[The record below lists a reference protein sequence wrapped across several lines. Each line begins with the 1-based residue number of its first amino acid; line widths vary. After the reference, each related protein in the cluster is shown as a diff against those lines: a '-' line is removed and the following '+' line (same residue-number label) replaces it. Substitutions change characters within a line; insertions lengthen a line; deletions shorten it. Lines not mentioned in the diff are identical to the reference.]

1 MCHVFP
7 ADRALATG
15 RHLRQ
20 LRFSKPFSG
29 YVIHPYLASIKDVI
43 YLKKAEK
50 TPATGEQDTR
60 RIVQEML
67 DDIES
72 GGEAKAR
79 EYAANLDKWTGEIV
93 VSKEEIKT
101 AGESL
106 SQRARDDIQFAYER
120 VKKFAEAQLASMT
133 EFETE
138 LSPGL
143 IAGQRLI
150 PVQTAGCYIPGGRY
164 AHIASAIMSVTTA
177 KVAGVKNVVA
187 CSPTRGD
194 SGVHPSILYAAD
206 LAGADTILA
215 LGGVQGI
222 AAMAFGLFSG
232 HPADILVGP
241 GNRFVAE
248 AKRILYGRVGIDMFA
263 GPTEI
268 AVIAD
273 ETADPNIVASDLISQ
288 AEHGFDSP
296 AWLIST
302 SEDLAKEV
310 MARIPD
316 CIARLGEPNRS
327 AAEGAWRDYGE
338 VVIADTREE
347 AVIQSDIYAAEHLE
361 VHTADLEWW
370 LANLSNYGSLF
381 LGEETTVTY
390 GDKASGPNHIL
401 PTKGAARYSGGLSVG
416 KFIKTVTWQRMNREA
431 NRDVGAVSAR
441 ISRAEG
447 MEGHALAGDDRLHKY
462 FPEEQFELKAS

>member
-20 LRFSKPFSG
+20 LRFSKPLSG

-60 RIVQEML
+60 RIVHEML

-79 EYAANLDKWTGEIV
+79 EYAANLDKWTGESV
-93 VSKEEIKT
+93 VSKKEIKT

-106 SQRARDDIQFAYER
+106 SQRARDDIHFAYER

>member
-1 MCHVFP
+1 M
-7 ADRALATG
+7 
-15 RHLRQ
+15 
-20 LRFSKPFSG
+20 
-29 YVIHPYLASIKDVI
+29 I
-43 YLKKAEK
+43 YLKKADK
-50 TPATGEQDTR
+50 SPTTGEEDTR
-60 RIVQEML
+60 RIVQDML
-67 DDIES
+67 AKIEN
-72 GGEAKAR
+72 GGENTAR
-79 EYAANLDKWTGEIV
+79 EYAENLDKWTGDIV
-93 VSKEEIKT
+93 VTSEEIAA
-101 AGESL
+101 AGERL
-106 SQRARDDIQFAYER
+106 SQRARDDIHFAYDR
-120 VKKFAEAQLASMT
+120 VKKFAEAQLASMQ

-143 IAGQRLI
+143 IAGQKLI
-150 PVQTAGCYIPGGRY
+150 PVHTAGCYVPGGRY

-187 CSPTRGD
+187 CSPTRG
-194 SGVHPSILYAAD
+194 SEGVHPSILYAAG

-232 HPADILVGP
+232 HPADVLVGP

-273 ETADPNIVASDLISQ
+273 ETADPHIVASDLISQ

-302 SEDLAKEV
+302 SQELAEKVIE
-310 MARIPD
+310 RIPS
-316 CIARLGEPNRS
+316 CIARLSEPNKT
-327 AAEGAWRDYGE
+327 AAESAWRDYGE
-338 VVIADTREE
+338 VIIAETREE
-347 AVIQSDIYAAEHLE
+347 AVKQSDIYAPEHLE
-361 VHTADLEWW
+361 VHTKDLEWW
-370 LANLSNYGSLF
+370 LAELSNYGSLF

>member
-1 MCHVFP
+1 M
-7 ADRALATG
+7 
-15 RHLRQ
+15 
-20 LRFSKPFSG
+20 
-29 YVIHPYLASIKDVI
+29 I
-43 YLKKAEK
+43 YLKKADK
-50 TPATGEQDTR
+50 SPTTGEEDTR

-67 DDIES
+67 AKIEN
-72 GGEAKAR
+72 GGENTAR
-79 EYAANLDKWTGEIV
+79 EYAENLDKWTGDIV
-93 VSKEEIKT
+93 VTSEEIAA
-101 AGESL
+101 AGERL
-106 SQRARDDIQFAYER
+106 SQRARDDIHFAYDR
-120 VKKFAEAQLASMT
+120 VKKFAEAQLASMQ

-143 IAGQRLI
+143 IAGQKLI
-150 PVQTAGCYIPGGRY
+150 PVHTAGCYVPGGRY

-177 KVAGVKNVVA
+177 KVAGVKNVIA
-187 CSPTRGD
+187 CSPTRGSD
-194 SGVHPSILYAAD
+194 GVHPSILYAAG

-232 HPADILVGP
+232 HPADVLVGP

-273 ETADPNIVASDLISQ
+273 ETADPDIVASDLISQ

-302 SEDLAKEV
+302 SQELAEQV
-310 MARIPD
+310 IERIPS
-316 CIARLGEPNRS
+316 CIARLSDPNKA
-327 AAEGAWRDYGE
+327 AAECAWRDYGE
-338 VVIADTREE
+338 VIIAETREE
-347 AVIQSDIYAAEHLE
+347 AVQQSDIYAPEHLE
-361 VHTADLEWW
+361 VHTKDLEWW
-370 LANLSNYGSLF
+370 LAELSNYGSLF

-447 MEGHALAGDDRLHKY
+447 MEGHALAGDDR
-462 FPEEQFELKAS
+462 

>member
-1 MCHVFP
+1 M
-7 ADRALATG
+7 
-15 RHLRQ
+15 
-20 LRFSKPFSG
+20 
-29 YVIHPYLASIKDVI
+29 I
-43 YLKKAEK
+43 YLKKADK
-50 TPATGEQDTR
+50 SPTTGEEDTR

-67 DDIES
+67 AKIEN
-72 GGEAKAR
+72 GGENTAR
-79 EYAANLDKWTGEIV
+79 EYAENLDKWTGDIIV
-93 VSKEEIKT
+93 TSEEIAA
-101 AGESL
+101 AGERL
-106 SQRARDDIQFAYER
+106 SQRARDDIHFAYDR
-120 VKKFAEAQLASMT
+120 VKKFAEAQLASMQ

-143 IAGQRLI
+143 IAGQKLI
-150 PVQTAGCYIPGGRY
+150 PVHTAGCYVPGGRY

-177 KVAGVKNVVA
+177 KVAGVKNVIA
-187 CSPTRGD
+187 CSPTRGSD
-194 SGVHPSILYAAD
+194 GVHPSILYAAG

-232 HPADILVGP
+232 HPADVLVGP

-273 ETADPNIVASDLISQ
+273 ETADPDIVASDLISQ

-302 SEDLAKEV
+302 SQELAEQV
-310 MARIPD
+310 IERIPS
-316 CIARLGEPNRS
+316 CIARLSDPNKA
-327 AAEGAWRDYGE
+327 AAECAWRDYGE
-338 VVIADTREE
+338 VIIAETREE
-347 AVIQSDIYAAEHLE
+347 AVKQSDIYAPEHLE
-361 VHTADLEWW
+361 VHTKDLEWW
-370 LANLSNYGSLF
+370 LAELSNYGSLF

-462 FPEEQFELKAS
+462 FPDEQFELKAS

>member
-1 MCHVFP
+1 
-7 ADRALATG
+7 
-15 RHLRQ
+15 LRV
-20 LRFSKPFSG
+20 PE
-29 YVIHPYLASIKDVI
+29 VI
-43 YLKKAEK
+43 YLKKADK
-50 TPATGEQDTR
+50 SPTTGEEDTR

-67 DDIES
+67 AKIEN
-72 GGEAKAR
+72 GGENTAR
-79 EYAANLDKWTGEIV
+79 EYAENLDKWTGDIV
-93 VSKEEIKT
+93 VTSEEIAA
-101 AGESL
+101 AGERL
-106 SQRARDDIQFAYER
+106 SQRARDDIHFAYDR
-120 VKKFAEAQLASMT
+120 VKKFAEAQLASMQ

-143 IAGQRLI
+143 IAGQKLI
-150 PVQTAGCYIPGGRY
+150 PVHTAGCYVPGGRY

-177 KVAGVKNVVA
+177 KVAGVKNVIA
-187 CSPTRGD
+187 CSPTRGSD
-194 SGVHPSILYAAD
+194 GVHPSILYAAG

-232 HPADILVGP
+232 HPADVLVGP

-273 ETADPNIVASDLISQ
+273 ETADPDIVASDLISQ

-302 SEDLAKEV
+302 SQELAEQV
-310 MARIPD
+310 IERIPS
-316 CIARLGEPNRS
+316 CIARLSDPNKA
-327 AAEGAWRDYGE
+327 AAECAWRDYGE
-338 VVIADTREE
+338 VIIAETREE
-347 AVIQSDIYAAEHLE
+347 AVQQSDIYAPEHLE
-361 VHTADLEWW
+361 VHTKDLEWW
-370 LANLSNYGSLF
+370 LAELSNYGSLF

>member
-1 MCHVFP
+1 
-7 ADRALATG
+7 
-15 RHLRQ
+15 
-20 LRFSKPFSG
+20 
-29 YVIHPYLASIKDVI
+29 VI
-43 YLKKAEK
+43 YLKKADK
-50 TPATGEQDTR
+50 SPTTGEEDTR
-60 RIVQEML
+60 RIVQDML
-67 DDIES
+67 AKIED
-72 GGEAKAR
+72 GGEETAR
-79 EYAANLDKWTGEIV
+79 EYAENLDKWTGDIIV
-93 VSKEEIKT
+93 TSEEIAE
-101 AGESL
+101 AGERL
-106 SQRARDDIQFAYER
+106 SQRARDDIQFAYDR
-120 VKKFAEAQLASMT
+120 VKKFAEAQLASMQ

-143 IAGQRLI
+143 IAGQKLI
-150 PVQTAGCYIPGGRY
+150 PVHTAGCYVPGGRY

-177 KVAGVKNVVA
+177 KVAGVKNVIA
-187 CSPTRGD
+187 CSPTRGSD
-194 SGVHPSILYAAD
+194 GVHPSILYAAG

-232 HPADILVGP
+232 HPADVLVGP

-273 ETADPNIVASDLISQ
+273 ETADPDIVASDLISQ

-302 SEDLAKEV
+302 SQELAEQV
-310 MARIPD
+310 IERIPN
-316 CIARLGEPNRS
+316 CIARLGEPNKA
-327 AAEGAWRDYGE
+327 AAESAWRDYGE
-338 VVIADTREE
+338 VIIADTREE
-347 AVIQSDIYAAEHLE
+347 AVKQSDIYAPEHLE
-361 VHTADLEWW
+361 VHTKDLDWW
-370 LANLSNYGSLF
+370 LAELSNYGSLF

-462 FPEEQFELKAS
+462 FPDEQFELKAS

>member
-1 MCHVFP
+1 M
-7 ADRALATG
+7 
-15 RHLRQ
+15 
-20 LRFSKPFSG
+20 
-29 YVIHPYLASIKDVI
+29 I
-43 YLKKAEK
+43 YLKKADK
-50 TPATGEQDTR
+50 SPTTGEEDTR
-60 RIVQEML
+60 RIVQDML
-67 DDIES
+67 AKIEN
-72 GGEAKAR
+72 GGEDMAR
-79 EYAANLDKWTGEIV
+79 EYAENLDKWTGDIV
-93 VSKEEIKT
+93 VTSEEIAA
-101 AGESL
+101 AGERL
-106 SQRARDDIQFAYER
+106 SQRARDDIHFAYDR
-120 VKKFAEAQLASMT
+120 VKKFAEAQLASMQ

-143 IAGQRLI
+143 IAGQKLI
-150 PVQTAGCYIPGGRY
+150 PVHTAGCYVPGGRY

-177 KVAGVKNVVA
+177 KVAGVKNVIA
-187 CSPTRGD
+187 CSPTRGSD
-194 SGVHPSILYAAD
+194 GVHPSILYAAG

-232 HPADILVGP
+232 HPADVLVGP

-273 ETADPNIVASDLISQ
+273 ETADPDIVASDLISQ

-302 SEDLAKEV
+302 SQELAEQV
-310 MARIPD
+310 IERIPS
-316 CIARLGEPNRS
+316 CIARLSDPNKA
-327 AAEGAWRDYGE
+327 AAECAWRDYGE
-338 VVIADTREE
+338 VIIAETREE
-347 AVIQSDIYAAEHLE
+347 AVEQSDIYAPEHLE
-361 VHTADLEWW
+361 VHTKDLEWW
-370 LANLSNYGSLF
+370 LAELSNYGSLF

>member
-1 MCHVFP
+1 M
-7 ADRALATG
+7 LA
-15 RHLRQ
+15 
-20 LRFSKPFSG
+20 K
-29 YVIHPYLASIKDVI
+29 
-43 YLKKAEK
+43 
-50 TPATGEQDTR
+50 
-60 RIVQEML
+60 
-67 DDIES
+67 IEN
-72 GGEAKAR
+72 GGENTAR
-79 EYAANLDKWTGEIV
+79 EYAENLDKWTGDIV
-93 VSKEEIKT
+93 VTSEEIAA
-101 AGESL
+101 AGERL
-106 SQRARDDIQFAYER
+106 SQRARDDIHFAYDR
-120 VKKFAEAQLASMT
+120 VKKFAEAQLASMQ

-143 IAGQRLI
+143 IAGQKLI
-150 PVQTAGCYIPGGRY
+150 PVHTAGCYVPGGRY

-177 KVAGVKNVVA
+177 KVAGVKNVIA
-187 CSPTRGD
+187 CSPTRGSD
-194 SGVHPSILYAAD
+194 GVHPSILYAAG

-232 HPADILVGP
+232 HPADVLVGP

-273 ETADPNIVASDLISQ
+273 ETADPDIVASDLISQ

-302 SEDLAKEV
+302 SQELAEQV
-310 MARIPD
+310 IERIPS
-316 CIARLGEPNRS
+316 CIARLSDPNKA
-327 AAEGAWRDYGE
+327 AAECAWRDYGE
-338 VVIADTREE
+338 VIIAETREE
-347 AVIQSDIYAAEHLE
+347 AVEQSDIYAPEHLE
-361 VHTADLEWW
+361 VHTKDLEWW
-370 LANLSNYGSLF
+370 LAELSNYGSLF

-462 FPEEQFELKAS
+462 FPDEQFELKAS

>member
-1 MCHVFP
+1 M
-7 ADRALATG
+7 
-15 RHLRQ
+15 
-20 LRFSKPFSG
+20 
-29 YVIHPYLASIKDVI
+29 I
-43 YLKKAEK
+43 YLKKADK
-50 TPATGEQDTR
+50 SPTTGEEDTR

-67 DDIES
+67 AKIEN
-72 GGEAKAR
+72 GGENTAR
-79 EYAANLDKWTGEIV
+79 EYAENLDKWTGDIV
-93 VSKEEIKT
+93 VTSEEIAA
-101 AGESL
+101 AGERL
-106 SQRARDDIQFAYER
+106 SQRARDDIHFAYDR
-120 VKKFAEAQLASMT
+120 VKKFAEAQLASMQ

-143 IAGQRLI
+143 IAGQKLI
-150 PVQTAGCYIPGGRY
+150 PVHTAGCYVPGGRY

-177 KVAGVKNVVA
+177 KVAGVKNVIA
-187 CSPTRGD
+187 CSPTRGSD
-194 SGVHPSILYAAD
+194 GVHPSILYAAG

-232 HPADILVGP
+232 HPADVLVGP

-273 ETADPNIVASDLISQ
+273 ETDDPDIVASDLISQ

-302 SEDLAKEV
+302 SQELAEQV
-310 MARIPD
+310 IERIPS
-316 CIARLGEPNRS
+316 CIARLSDPNKA
-327 AAEGAWRDYGE
+327 AAECAWRDYGE
-338 VVIADTREE
+338 VIIAETREE
-347 AVIQSDIYAAEHLE
+347 AVEQSDIYAPEHLE
-361 VHTADLEWW
+361 VHTKDLEWW
-370 LANLSNYGSLF
+370 LAELSNYGSLF

>member
-1 MCHVFP
+1 M
-7 ADRALATG
+7 
-15 RHLRQ
+15 
-20 LRFSKPFSG
+20 
-29 YVIHPYLASIKDVI
+29 I
-43 YLKKAEK
+43 YLKKADK
-50 TPATGEQDTR
+50 SPTTGEEDTR

-67 DDIES
+67 AKIEN
-72 GGEAKAR
+72 GGENTAR
-79 EYAANLDKWTGEIV
+79 EYAENLDKWTGDIV
-93 VSKEEIKT
+93 VTSEEIAA
-101 AGESL
+101 AGERL
-106 SQRARDDIQFAYER
+106 SQRARDDIHFAYDR
-120 VKKFAEAQLASMT
+120 VKKFAEAQLASMQ

-143 IAGQRLI
+143 IAGQKLI
-150 PVQTAGCYIPGGRY
+150 PVHTAGCYVPGGRY

-177 KVAGVKNVVA
+177 KAAGVKNVIA
-187 CSPTRGD
+187 CSPTRGSD
-194 SGVHPSILYAAD
+194 GVHPSILYAAG

-232 HPADILVGP
+232 HPADVLVGP

-273 ETADPNIVASDLISQ
+273 ETADPDIVASDLISQ

-302 SEDLAKEV
+302 SQELAEQV
-310 MARIPD
+310 IERIPS
-316 CIARLGEPNRS
+316 CIARLSDPNKA
-327 AAEGAWRDYGE
+327 AAECAWRDYGE
-338 VVIADTREE
+338 VIIAETREE
-347 AVIQSDIYAAEHLE
+347 AVKQSDIYAPEHLE
-361 VHTADLEWW
+361 VHTKDLEWW
-370 LANLSNYGSLF
+370 LAELSNYGSLF